1 MASEPIAFDGNL
13 DAESLQV
20 DNDSKDRDSGNEVHD
35 IWQPLAPQGLLQ
47 RTAFVVPGQKEVEE
61 CNKGTLKLGT
71 TASVD
76 GGGGECLP
84 DDRLANVGG
93 NEEGN
98 TRAEA
103 ISLLEEFIKEN
114 DDERRNDE
122 LEDEQEADTS
132 S

>member
-20 DNDSKDRDSGNEVHD
+20 DNDGKDRDSGNEVHD
-35 IWQPLAPQGLLQ
+35 VRQPLAPQGLFQ
-47 RTAFVVPGQKEVEE
+47 RAAFVVPSQKEVEE
-61 CNKGTLKLGT
+61 RNKSAFELGA

-103 ISLLEEFIKEN
+103 ISFLEEFIKEN